1 VVRPQ
6 PTHAAGRHAAATMSI
21 PIERLVRRVEVIA
34 RNCAPDPVDSQGNT
48 VKLDEFTRKKKDI
61 AQHIRATRAVRS
73 T

>member
-1 VVRPQ
+1 
-6 PTHAAGRHAAATMSI
+6 MSI